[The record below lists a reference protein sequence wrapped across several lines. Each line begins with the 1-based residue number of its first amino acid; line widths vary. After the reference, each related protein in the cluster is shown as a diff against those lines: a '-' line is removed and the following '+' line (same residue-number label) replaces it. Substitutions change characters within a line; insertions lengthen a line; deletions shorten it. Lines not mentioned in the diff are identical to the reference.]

1 MSARKTA
8 GRRKPATLSSLPI
21 RIKAAELAAS
31 VFADMPKDLPP
42 GAALTSLFCIFEDY
56 IDRGVDYVENTYR
69 CMRKWNAQNCAKPV
83 RKRASRKG

>member
-1 MSARKTA
+1 MSTRKA
-8 GRRKPATLSSLPI
+8 VGRRRKSLSSLPI

-31 VFADMPKDLPP
+31 VFADMPRDLPP

-56 IDRGVDYVENTYR
+56 LDRGVDYVENTYR
-69 CMRKWNAQNCAKPV
+69 CMRTWNAQNRAKPA